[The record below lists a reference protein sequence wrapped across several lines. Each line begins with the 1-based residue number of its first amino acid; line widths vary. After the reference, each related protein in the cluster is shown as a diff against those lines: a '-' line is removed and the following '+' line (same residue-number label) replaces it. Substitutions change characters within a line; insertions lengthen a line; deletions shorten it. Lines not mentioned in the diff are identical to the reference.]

1 MRITVGEFLLGRL
14 REVGITEIIGVPGDF
29 NLNLI
34 EQIEAMDGIRF
45 VGACNEL
52 DAAYAADG
60 YARSRGLGAL
70 LTTYGVGEL
79 SALNGIAGAAA
90 EHVPVVSIA
99 GAPPLFATEG
109 RYELHHS
116 MADGDFDNMLGS
128 IGQFTAAA
136 VRITPHNA
144 VEEIDRALHTALRE
158 KRPVHIQVP
167 SDISHLT
174 IEAPGTPFDAS
185 WHSSDP
191 ERLNTAVD
199 LILELLAGAERP
211 ALLIDLDADRHGF
224 APRLQAFAEKTRT
237 RYAQLASGKAI
248 LSERS
253 PLFVGTYNGVTSAP
267 QVRRFV
273 EDADFL
279 LTTTPRFIES
289 NSGAFTQRLPAEA
302 IVDLGDQHVNIHGRD
317 YIGIT
322 GTELL
327 DTLIDRVPAAPEAP
341 DVSASRSTEPWTVA
355 PDAPL
360 TQERLWPRLARF
372 IRSGDVVITEAG
384 TSTIGMGPQPM
395 PDGVRYISSP
405 IWGAI
410 GYTLPALLGSQ
421 LAAPD
426 RRHLLFIGDGSFQ
439 LTAQELSTILREEL
453 SPIIVLINNRGY
465 TIERWI
471 LGMRS
476 AYNDI
481 AGWDYLALPRAFA
494 PGTGMVTCS
503 CEHGGRARGG
513 PGSGGKIGQGR
524 PGRAPPRSARRPG
537 RVEGI
542 RTDDRGIRLRP
553 PRTPQSGLSWHAG
566 GRDWS
571 TWRCWQCSE
580 RIRVR
585 THPAG
590 ART

>member
-1 MRITVGEFLLGRL
+1 MRVCVGEFLLGRL

-29 NLNLI
+29 NLNLV
-34 EQIEAMDGIRF
+34 EQIEAMDQIRF
-45 VGACNEL
+45 VGTCNEL

-158 KRPVHIQVP
+158 SRPVHIQVP
-167 SDISHLT
+167 SDITHLT
-174 IEAPGTPFDAS
+174 IEAPEAPFDAS
-185 WHSSDP
+185 WKASDP
-191 ERLNTAVD
+191 ERLEAAVD
-199 LILELLAGAERP
+199 RIVDLFTDAERP

-224 APRLQAFAEKTRT
+224 AGRLQTFAERTRT

-253 PLFVGTYNGVTSAP
+253 PLFVGTYNGVNSAP
-267 QVRRFV
+267 QVRALV
-273 EDADFL
+273 EEADFL
-279 LTTTPRFIES
+279 LTTTPRFIEG
-289 NSGAFTQRLPAEA
+289 NSGAFTQHLPGGA
-302 IVDLGDQHVNIHGRD
+302 IVDLGDQHVSIHGRD
-317 YIGIT
+317 YIGIV
-322 GTELL
+322 GLELL
-327 DTLIDRVPAAPEAP
+327 DALIDRVPAAIDPMDPDTSDPRPGSPAAPPAIIPE
-341 DVSASRSTEPWTVA
+341 
-355 PDAPL
+355 APL

-372 IRSGDVVITEAG
+372 VREGDVVITEAG
-384 TSTIGMGPQPM
+384 TSTIGMGPQSM
-395 PDGVRYISSP
+395 PDGVRYINSS

-439 LTAQELSTILREEL
+439 LTVQELSTILREGL
-453 SPIIVLINNRGY
+453 APIIFLINNRGY

-471 LGMRS
+471 LGMES

-481 AGWDYLALPRAFA
+481 ADWDYRALPRVFA
-494 PGTGMVTCS
+494 PGTGMETYAASTEGELEDALNRAEKAV
-503 CEHGGRARGG
+503 GGAFVELRLDPLDAPAGLRGFG
-513 PGSGGKIGQGR
+513 PMTAEFDYGPRGPRNPKH
-524 PGRAPPRSARRPG
+524 RSA
-537 RVEGI
+537 
-542 RTDDRGIRLRP
+542 
-553 PRTPQSGLSWHAG
+553 
-566 GRDWS
+566 
-571 TWRCWQCSE
+571 
-580 RIRVR
+580 
-585 THPAG
+585 
-590 ART
+590 